1 MANVGKA
8 SLLIVPKF
16 DNLTGS
22 VNRALGAAGA
32 TASASGSALGE
43 KTGSGFGRG
52 LGASGAVIGAFSTIT
67 AKAMDSIS
75 SHVGSAVS
83 RFDTLNNY
91 PKVME
96 SLGYSSSAAE
106 SSIAKMSDR
115 LSTLP
120 TKLDSMVSLVQS
132 LVTTTGDLDKA
143 TDVGLALNDMLV
155 ASGSSTEQASAAM
168 EQFRQILSKGK
179 PEMEDWRSLT
189 TAMPGQ
195 MNQLAKSLLGPTA
208 NANDL
213 YKAIGGGG
221 EEATISLDQLMDKM
235 VELDTQGGGSFASFK
250 DQAETAAGGVRT
262 SIDNMGNA
270 VTKGIAATMDA
281 IGKENISGVIN
292 DIKTGIQT
300 GFAAFNS
307 VIPPIVPVLKGLW
320 GALKDVAPTVLTAGA
335 AFATMSK
342 GASAFGAIKSGL
354 GVFPKLIDAFQLA
367 AGGAGTLTEA
377 FGAVGLAINPV
388 TLGLGALAVA
398 VGVGVTAFTTWKTKT
413 DNLAKSTQGL
423 SDAVARTTSL
433 SDYRGRID
441 GVGQS
446 AGFSAKSVD
455 QLAESMAKSVDRM
468 NENTEAAEATISQL
482 NTAQQI
488 VDDSIGK
495 TDLSTEAQGR
505 LEWAL
510 STLNDQ
516 LGLNISS
523 QDVLNGKY
531 TDSNGEVQDLRQSI
545 DDLVEAKK
553 REAQMS
559 AITAN
564 LTEAYGDQADA
575 ADALAKAQNDYNDQV
590 DHLMDV
596 HPSWTREQ
604 AEDLAS
610 RQEQGRA
617 LQSVQQQYD
626 SATDAVDK
634 YSAQLGDAAAATDGV
649 NDAMQRWAN
658 GTGPLFESQLSSHGQ
673 SLTALTEDLRTLGA
687 STDDLGKL
695 SADQLEQ
702 LARDYDGTTT
712 SIVSD
717 LAEWGVGMDESAAKA
732 AQAAGDIKSAL
743 DGMDGL
749 ADRLDGVGVN
759 VSDLS
764 QALADA
770 GISTETLNEI
780 GSDNLGALAEA
791 CNGDVSQMV
800 AMLQMYNGTPLVNKD
815 GSINVDDVKLVD
827 AQGNLYTWNGS
838 QLLDKAGN
846 AVVDDVS
853 VTDAQGHKVEW
864 NGTNLLY
871 KSADGTV
878 HDLMSSSIQQRDEW
892 NRTGLNNYSATGK
905 IDIFA
910 NIRQTISRVFGN
922 ARGGI
927 RPHADGGIFPRF
939 HAQGGA
945 IATRA
950 VPLDIVGEAGAEAIV
965 PLTNSKYSE
974 PFARQIAQQ
983 MRDDQP
989 SDAAIVVA
997 WLEQHLPRIIST
1009 CTPVLGEREAARLGR
1024 RLVGASV

>member
-1 MANVGKA
+1 M
-8 SLLIVPKF
+8 
-16 DNLTGS
+16 
-22 VNRALGAAGA
+22 
-32 TASASGSALGE
+32 TA
-43 KTGSGFGRG
+43 
-52 LGASGAVIGAFSTIT
+52 
-67 AKAMDSIS
+67 
-75 SHVGSAVS
+75 
-83 RFDTLNNY
+83 Y
-91 PKVME
+91 
-96 SLGYSSSAAE
+96 
-106 SSIAKMSDR
+106 
-115 LSTLP
+115 
-120 TKLDSMVSLVQS
+120 
-132 LVTTTGDLDKA
+132 
-143 TDVGLALNDMLV
+143 
-155 ASGSSTEQASAAM
+155 
-168 EQFRQILSKGK
+168 
-179 PEMEDWRSLT
+179 
-189 TAMPGQ
+189 
-195 MNQLAKSLLGPTA
+195 
-208 NANDL
+208 
-213 YKAIGGGG
+213 
-221 EEATISLDQLMDKM
+221 
-235 VELDTQGGGSFASFK
+235 
-250 DQAETAAGGVRT
+250 
-262 SIDNMGNA
+262 
-270 VTKGIAATMDA
+270 
-281 IGKENISGVIN
+281 
-292 DIKTGIQT
+292 
-300 GFAAFNS
+300 
-307 VIPPIVPVLKGLW
+307 
-320 GALKDVAPTVLTAGA
+320 
-335 AFATMSK
+335 
-342 GASAFGAIKSGL
+342 
-354 GVFPKLIDAFQLA
+354 
-367 AGGAGTLTEA
+367 
-377 FGAVGLAINPV
+377 
-388 TLGLGALAVA
+388 
-398 VGVGVTAFTTWKTKT
+398 TTWKTKT
-413 DNLAKSTQGL
+413 DNLSKSTQGL

-433 SDYRGRID
+433 SDYQGRID

-446 AGFSAKSVD
+446 AGFSAMSVD
-455 QLAESMAKSVDRM
+455 QLAKSMAKSVDRM

-531 TDSNGEVQDLRQSI
+531 TDGEGNVQDLRQSI

-553 REAQMS
+553 RDAQMS

-564 LTEAYGDQADA
+564 LTEAYSDQADA

-596 HPSWTREQ
+596 HPSWTRQQ

-610 RQEQGRA
+610 RQEQGRT

-626 SATDAVDK
+626 SATDAVNK
-634 YSAQLGDAAAATDGV
+634 YTTQLGDAAAATDGV

-687 STDDLGKL
+687 STEDLGKL

-717 LAEWGVGMDESAAKA
+717 LGEWGVGMDESAAKA

-749 ADRLDGVGVN
+749 ADRLDGVGIN

-770 GISTETLNEI
+770 GVSTETLNQI

-791 CNGDVSQMV
+791 CNGDMTQMV

-927 RPHADGGIFPRF
+927 RPHAEGGIFPRF

-989 SDAAIVVA
+989 SDAAIVVT

-1024 RLVGASV
+1024 KLVGASV

>member
-22 VNRALGAAGA
+22 VNKALGAAGA

-52 LGASGAVIGAFSTIT
+52 LGASGAVVGAFSTIT
-67 AKAMDSIS
+67 SKAMDSIS

-91 PKVME
+91 PKVMR
-96 SLGYSSSAAE
+96 SLGYSSSAADA
-106 SSIAKMSDR
+106 SIAKMSDR

-120 TKLDSMVSLVQS
+120 TKLDSMVSLVQG

-143 TDVGLALNDMLV
+143 TDVGLALNDMLI
-155 ASGSSTEQASAAM
+155 ASGSSTELANAAM
-168 EQFRQILSKGK
+168 EQFRQVLSKGK

-189 TAMPGQ
+189 SAMPGQ
-195 MNQLAKSLLGPTA
+195 MDQLAKSMLGPTA

-213 YKAIGGGG
+213 YAALGGGKNDP
-221 EEATISLDQLMDKM
+221 TISLDQLMDKM
-235 VELDTQGGGSFASFK
+235 VELDARGGGSFASFK

-262 SIDNMGNA
+262 SINNMGNA

-307 VIPPIVPVLKGLW
+307 VVPPAVPVLKGLW
-320 GALKDVAPTVLTAGA
+320 GALKDVAPTAITAGV

-354 GVFPKLIDAFQLA
+354 GVFPKLVDAFQLS

-398 VGVGVTAFTTWKTKT
+398 VGVGVTAYTTWKTKT

-423 SDAVARTTSL
+423 SDAVVRTTSL
-433 SDYRGRID
+433 SDYQGRID

-468 NENTEAAEATISQL
+468 NENTGAAEATISQL
-482 NTAQQI
+482 DTARQI
-488 VDDSIGK
+488 LDDSIGK
-495 TDLSTEAQGR
+495 TDLSTDAQGR
-505 LEWAL
+505 LQWAL

-516 LGLNISS
+516 LGTNITQ
-523 QDVLNGKY
+523 QDVLNGY
-531 TDSNGEVQDLRQSI
+531 YEDASGATQDLRASI
-545 DDLVEAKK
+545 DELVASKEA
-553 REAQMS
+553 EARVN
-559 AITAN
+559 AISQN
-564 LTEAYGDQADA
+564 LTEAYKQQTTAADTLADAQNKYNDAVQRYVDKGHDLEEARSMATMGTQEGRDLQEAQRMYDQA
-575 ADALAKAQNDYNDQV
+575 
-590 DHLMDV
+590 
-596 HPSWTREQ
+596 SE
-604 AEDLAS
+604 
-610 RQEQGRA
+610 
-617 LQSVQQQYD
+617 SVKRL
-626 SATDAVDK
+626 SE
-634 YSAQLGDAAAATDGV
+634 SLGDAGRAASEAATPFD
-649 NDAMQRWAN
+649 QWAS
-658 GTGPLFESQLSSHGQ
+658 GLGPLFESQLQSHGQ
-673 SLTALTEDLRTLGA
+673 SLSALKDDLSSLGA
-687 STDDLGKL
+687 SVEDMGGLT
-695 SADQLEQ
+695 SDQLEQ

-717 LAEWGVGMDESAAKA
+717 LGEWGVGMDESAARA

-743 DGMDGL
+743 DGMGGL

-770 GISTETLNEI
+770 GVSTDTLKQI

-791 CNGDVSQMV
+791 CNGDISQMV
-800 AMLQMYNGTPLVNKD
+800 AMLQMYNGIPLVNKD
-815 GSINVDDVKLVD
+815 GSISVDDVKLVD

-838 QLLDKAGN
+838 RLLDKAGN

-864 NGTNLLY
+864 NGSNLLY

-878 HDLMSSSIQQRDEW
+878 HDLMSSSIWQRDRW
-892 NRTGLNNYSATGK
+892 NRTGLNNYSATGR

-927 RPHADGGIFPRF
+927 RPHADGGIIPRF

-983 MRDDQP
+983 MRDDRP
-989 SDAAIVVA
+989 SDAAIVVT
-997 WLEQHLPRIIST
+997 WLERHLPRIIST

-1024 RLVGASV
+1024 KLVGASV